1 MEVEQIEIFECL
13 RRFVPFKSLPEEV
26 LAEAS
31 RQVEIAYYKAGSQ
44 ILEFGDTISD
54 LCFVRSGAVEIYRRN
69 GDLYNRLSEGGLF
82 AYQSLL
88 MRQKVRFPVK
98 AIEDSLIYFLPE
110 SVFRPIF
117 DEHEEFADFF
127 EVGDQ
132 SRLRQAVSKRDDANV
147 LLTSRITTLISREPV
162 LISCMATV
170 QQAAQL
176 MTDEGVSCLLI
187 LQPEASD
194 PSESEGI
201 FDYRQAMV
209 SASDGSEHKV
219 CGIITDRDLRT
230 RVVAQG
236 LPFDTSVD
244 EIMSQRLV
252 MINSDEYIFEAM
264 LTMLRTNVHHLP
276 VLKKGRPVGV
286 IALSDLVR
294 YESRNSLFVVSSIF
308 RQQTVE
314 ELAALQTDV
323 QASFVRMVNEDAN
336 SRMVGS
342 AMAVIGRS
350 FKQRLLELG
359 EEQFGP
365 PPIPYCFLALG
376 SMARGEQLIVTDQ
389 DNAIILDDSFNPEK
403 HDEYFAKLAKFVSD
417 GLAACGYSYCTGEVM
432 ATNRR
437 WRQPKSVWEQY
448 FVDWIDNPTP
458 ESLLHSNIF
467 FDLDGVW
474 GRTEWADQLQGL
486 ISRRARRS
494 QRFLACMARNALNR
508 TPPLGFFKTFVM
520 EQDGQHKNAI
530 NLKRRGTAPL
540 ADLIRVHALAVGS
553 RAQNSFDRLDDVV
566 EAKILPPD
574 RGPDLRDAMEFIS
587 MVRIRHQALNIES
600 KQAPDNN
607 IKPENLSHFER
618 RNLKEAFQI
627 LSDAQKFL
635 KFRYQPNRA
644 N

>member
-1 MEVEQIEIFECL
+1 MEVEQVEIFEYL
-13 RRFVPFKSLPEEV
+13 RRFVPFKSLPEDV
-26 LAEAS
+26 LSALS
-31 RQVEIAYYKAGSQ
+31 RQVEIAYFKAGSQ
-44 ILEFGDTISD
+44 ILEVGDTVTDIY
-54 LCFVRSGAVEIYRRN
+54 FVRSGAVEIYRRN
-69 GDLYNRLSEGGLF
+69 GELYNRMSEGGLF

-88 MRQKVRFPVK
+88 IKQKVRFPVK
-98 AIEDSLIYFLPE
+98 AIEDTLIYFLPE
-110 SVFRPIF
+110 SVFRELF
-117 DEHEEFADFF
+117 DQHEEFADFF

-132 SRLRQAVSKRDDANV
+132 TRLRQAVSRREDTNE
-147 LLTSRITTLISREPV
+147 LLTSKISTLITREPV
-162 LISCMATV
+162 VMPNTASV
-170 QQAAQL
+170 QEAAQR
-176 MTDEGVSCLLI
+176 MTEEGVSSLLI
-187 LQPEASD
+187 IQVEAND
-194 PSESEGI
+194 PAADESTFIGPK
-201 FDYRQAMV
+201 ASV
-209 SASDGSEHKV
+209 SGADGSEHTV

-230 RVVAQG
+230 RVVSQG
-236 LPFDTSVD
+236 LPFDTQVL
-244 EIMSQRLV
+244 EIMSQGLV
-252 MINSDEYIFEAM
+252 MINSDEYVFEAM

-276 VLKKGRPVGV
+276 ILKKGRPIGV
-286 IALSDLVR
+286 VALSDLVR

-323 QASFVRMVNEDAN
+323 QSSFVRMVNEDAN
-336 SRMVGS
+336 SHMIGS

-350 FKQRLLELG
+350 FKQRLLELA
-359 EEQFGP
+359 EETFGP

-376 SMARGEQLIVTDQ
+376 SMARDEQLIVTDQ
-389 DNAIILDDSFNPEK
+389 DNAMILDDSFDPEL
-403 HDEYFAKLAKFVSD
+403 HDGYFKQLAQFVCD
-417 GLAACGYSYCTGEVM
+417 GLAACGYSYCTGDVM
-432 ATNRR
+432 ATNQQ
-437 WRQPKSVWEQY
+437 WRQPKKVWEQY
-448 FVDWIDNPTP
+448 FTDWIDSPTA
-458 ESLLHSNIF
+458 ESLLNSNIF

-474 GRTEWADQLQGL
+474 GHTEWADQLQGL

-520 EQDGQHKNAI
+520 EQDGQHKKSI

-553 RAQNSFDRLDDVV
+553 RATNSFDRLNDVID
-566 EAKILPPD
+566 AGILPPD

-587 MVRIRHQALNIES
+587 TVRIRHQALDIEAE
-600 KQAPDNN
+600 QEPDNN
-607 IKPENLSHFER
+607 IEPENMSHFER